1 MSNDKT
7 YRCSNCGAV
16 KSVYTKSG
24 VLSCGYCGSSSVD
37 TKSSAVYEHGT
48 PYQCKKC
55 GTVKSVYFEYG
66 LLYCAYCHQT
76 IFSQT
81 KSDNKTYKQDIK
93 EVKTQIKA
101 IDKLN
106 EFIGLNSIKKE
117 IEEEIKIVQYQ
128 KSEGI
133 FEDRRKGQSQHLIFL
148 GNPGTGKTEI
158 ARIIGDVYKELGV
171 LDKGHFIECSRK
183 DFISGFQGQSD
194 KKTNKRLEEALG
206 GVMFIDEAYSLY
218 QDNDNYS
225 SEAIDTLVKFMEDN
239 RDKFI
244 LIVAGYPDKMKN
256 FLKSNPGLES
266 RFRKTIIFPDYTDTE
281 LYKIGLKFFRDQKLT
296 LSSSAEIGFKKILEN
311 KKKTYNARDIRM
323 LVDSTIKCLDLRM
336 ASTTKAERI
345 SKKNLILD
353 IDLKIDN
360 STDEFSVSFFKI
372 QLMIEL
378 IWSDELVHESER
390 FFIEQLIKFSRLTEA
405 NKETLFS
412 QINERKMND
421 SEIFT
426 IFDSIDDREEFI
438 LDLQKLANIDGII
451 NEKEMKFINI
461 LKNKRG
467 QLC

>member
-55 GTVKSVYFEYG
+55 GTVKSVYSEYG

-81 KSDNKTYKQDIK
+81 KSDNTIYKQDIK
-93 EVKTQIKA
+93 EAKTEIKA

-133 FEDRRKGQSQHLIFL
+133 FEERRKGQSQHLIFL

-158 ARIIGDVYKELGV
+158 ARIIGEIYKELGV
-171 LDKGHFIECSRK
+171 LEKGHFIECSRK

-225 SEAIDTLVKFMEDN
+225 SEAIDTLVKYMEDN

-244 LIVAGYPDKMKN
+244 LIVAGYPDKMQN

-281 LYKIGLKFFRDQKLT
+281 LYHIGLKFFKDQKLT
-296 LSSSAEIGFKKILEN
+296 LSNSAELGFKKILEN

-336 ASTTKAERI
+336 ASTPKAERI
-345 SKKNLILD
+345 SKKDLILD
-353 IDLKIDN
+353 IDLRIEDT
-360 STDEFSVSFFKI
+360 TDQFNVSFFKI
-372 QLMIEL
+372 QIMIALILSDGLLHEL
-378 IWSDELVHESER
+378 EM
-390 FFIEQLIKFSRLTEA
+390 FFIDQLIKFSTFTEVE
-405 NKETLFS
+405 KKTLLS
-412 QINERKMND
+412 QMED
-421 SEIFT
+421 SNIDDSKLIT
-426 IFDSIDDREEFI
+426 IFNKIEDREEFL
-438 LDLQKLANIDGII
+438 LDLEKLATIDGTV
-451 NEKEMKFINI
+451 NEKESVFINK
-461 LKNKRG
+461 LRSKRG
-467 QLC
+467 

>member
-7 YRCSNCGAV
+7 YSCSNCGAV
-16 KSVYTKSG
+16 KSVYTKKG

-55 GTVKSVYFEYG
+55 GTVKSVYSEYG

-93 EVKTQIKA
+93 EVKTEIKA

-106 EFIGLNSIKKE
+106 EFIGLTSIKKE

-133 FEDRRKGQSQHLIFL
+133 FAERRKGQSQHLIFL

-158 ARIIGDVYKELGV
+158 AKLLGEVYKELEV
-171 LDKGHFIECSRK
+171 LEKGHFTESTRK
-183 DFISGFQGQSD
+183 DFISGFVGNSD
-194 KKTNKRLEEALG
+194 KKTNKKLEESLG
-206 GVMFIDEAYSLY
+206 GILFIDEAYSLFQGKDDSY
-218 QDNDNYS
+218 GL
-225 SEAIDTLVKFMEDN
+225 EAIDTLVKFMEDN

-281 LYKIGLKFFRDQKLT
+281 LYQIGLKFFRDQKLT
-296 LSSSAEIGFKKILEN
+296 LSPSAEIGFKKILEN
-311 KKKTYNARDIRM
+311 KKKSYNARDIRT

-336 ASTTKAERI
+336 ASTTKAERK

-353 IDLKIDN
+353 IDLRIEDT
-360 STDEFSVSFFKI
+360 TDQFNVSFFKI
-372 QLMIEL
+372 QIMIALILSDGLLHEL
-378 IWSDELVHESER
+378 EM
-390 FFIEQLIKFSRLTEA
+390 FFIDQLIKFSTFSEVEK
-405 NKETLFS
+405 NTLLS
-412 QINERKMND
+412 QMENSNID
-421 SEIFT
+421 DATLFT
-426 IFDSIDDREEFI
+426 IFNNIEDREEFL
-438 LDLQKLANIDGII
+438 LDLEKLATIDGTV
-451 NEKEMKFINI
+451 NEKENIFINK
-461 LKNKRG
+461 LRSKRG
-467 QLC
+467 